1 MESKVSTDSSKS
13 TGAFLIAITGIGLIG
28 YAGLFIAQN
37 FVGLIEIGIQPA
49 EVGVTREQIQA
60 FSQSLHDYIS
70 HVQIALGGFIAST
83 GLALAIMAWYGV
95 RRGEAWAWWGVVL
108 TTVAWAAI
116 ATPFHYVYGYGSL
129 AHLGPTYLALVLVA
143 IGAYL
148 ARPWR

>member
-1 MESKVSTDSSKS
+1 MEGEARPDSSMRIGGS
-13 TGAFLIAITGIGLIG
+13 LITLAGVGLIG

-37 FVGLIEIGIQPA
+37 FIGLIELGLQPA
-49 EVGVTREQIQA
+49 EVGATEEQIQA
-60 FSQSLHDYIS
+60 FSPGLHNYIS
-70 HVQIALGGFIAST
+70 HVQIALGAFIAST
-83 GLALAIMAWYGV
+83 GLAIAFLAWYGV

-108 TTVAWAAI
+108 TTAAWAAI
-116 ATPFHYVYGYGSL
+116 ATPFHYVYGFGSL